1 LKPQF
6 DQKLVS
12 SFYLWFENKLLDDK
26 IAAYQTGVSNTYKY
40 VDAFDIPNGYNAYQG
55 KYRQLV
61 AEYEVSAPNT
71 GIFVNGSFI
80 PEGQANVYTDY
91 NNGRIILPVSS
102 GQALNITSTSTIKE
116 VNTYLSNDNPEQVL
130 VESDF
135 VIDGESSPKVYQSS
149 SKLDEK
155 IYFLPA
161 CFIFPSDSE
170 NKEFALGGE
179 EETKSR
185 VRVMVLAKNNF
196 ILDGILSLFRDSARE
211 CISLV
216 DFEDFPY
223 GGFFSLK
230 NYPYKYSDLKLNS
243 SEKFYI
249 QKVAASRIN
258 RNSNSQQKDKK
269 FLIGFLD
276 FDLST
281 YRFPRQ

>member
-1 LKPQF
+1 MKPQF

>member
-1 LKPQF
+1 MKPQF

-40 VDAFDIPNGYNAYQG
+40 VEAFDIPNGYNAYQG

-61 AEYEVSAPNT
+61 AEYEVSTPNT
-71 GIFVNGSFI
+71 GIFVNNSFV
-80 PEGQANVYTDY
+80 PEGQANVFTDY
-91 NNGRIILPVSS
+91 NNGRIILPASS

-135 VIDGESSPKVYQSS
+135 IVDGESSPKVYQSS

-155 IYFLPA
+155 TYFLPA

-170 NKEFALGGE
+170 NKEFSLGGE

-185 VRVMVLAKNNF
+185 IRVMVLAKNNF

-249 QKVAASRIN
+249 QKVGASRIN
-258 RNSNSQQKDKK
+258 RASNSQQKDKK

>member
-55 KYRQLV
+55 QYRQLV
-61 AEYEVSAPNT
+61 AEYEVSTPNT
-71 GIFVNGSFI
+71 GVFVNGSFI

>member
-1 LKPQF
+1 MKPQF

-55 KYRQLV
+55 QYRQLV
-61 AEYEVSAPNT
+61 AEYEVSTPNT
-71 GIFVNGSFI
+71 GVFVNGSFI